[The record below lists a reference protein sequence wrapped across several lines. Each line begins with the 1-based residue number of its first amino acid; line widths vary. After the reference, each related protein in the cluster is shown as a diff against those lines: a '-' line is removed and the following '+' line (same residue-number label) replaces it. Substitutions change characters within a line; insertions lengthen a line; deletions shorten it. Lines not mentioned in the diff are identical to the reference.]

1 MKRNNSLMDKLG
13 ESEDVDVLV
22 FGTSKFGLNIVQK
35 PHGIFYLNKEKDTEG
50 KVVKDDDGNIVYNS
64 VPMFKGVFTQPEL
77 HIDSLGLKS
86 KSYKVTYNDYL
97 CNLQVPYQGT
107 LMDISKDL
115 VSEVF
120 YLQKKDDISKFIP
133 SFIETSISK
142 DQLEIVNYYSINGY
156 FLHDDTV
163 VNNNLFLKDMYYDMS
178 FEELSSLVQEQ
189 VERYIP
195 YLRHLG
201 DMFTQIAKLI
211 LLMPFYYLFKQIKW
225 QAPIKYILEYGKAE
239 AQKSSA
245 SGTLT
250 MGWYGSFDVD
260 DDDLPWESGAG
271 TFASLRNEFNNF
283 CTLPMFVD
291 EAKELMSD
299 PKVQELLKDLGY
311 NINGRGTANLDKQ
324 GENLKFKGFHHY
336 VFTTNQGNNI
346 FEGLSRRLIAYNF
359 TKSISNDNFD
369 YTNLDFSALYW
380 VFSCAVCEY
389 LNKEGVAVVKQYTP
403 NEFID
408 LMLMKIED
416 TFNVDL
422 SILQSVN
429 PYEDRDTSL
438 DYQTVEICADT
449 LQSDY
454 NVYCKQSGNNYSSLS
469 GLVDYNPSY
478 KYWKHGNGWFWIN
491 ENKLKRFI
499 LNKSQKNTV
508 TLEELF
514 SFRGYDVEIREIN
527 SVSELDTDNETDPLV
542 YYYTGGNTK
551 LNYVNLN
558 TNNFILSERA
568 MEVLFNQ

>member
-1 MKRNNSLMDKLG
+1 MDKLG

-22 FGTSKFGLNIVQK
+22 FDTSKFGLNVVQK
-35 PHGIFYLNKEKDTEG
+35 PHGIFYLNKEKDSEG
-50 KVVKDDDGNIVYNS
+50 NTVKDDNGNTVYNS
-64 VPMFKGVFTQPEL
+64 VPMFKGVFTQPKL
-77 HIDSLGLKS
+77 YIDTLGLKS

-97 CNLQVPYQGT
+97 SNLQVPFEGT

-120 YLQKKDDISKFIP
+120 YVQKRDDISKFIP
-133 SFIETSISK
+133 SFIEASISK
-142 DQLEIVNYYSINGY
+142 EQLEIKNYYSINGY
-156 FLHDDTV
+156 FLHDGTII
-163 VNNNLFLKDMYYDMS
+163 NNNLFLKDMYWDMS
-178 FEELSSLVQEQ
+178 SEELSCLVQEQ
-189 VERYIP
+189 VSKYTN
-195 YLRHLG
+195 YLSHLG
-201 DMFTQIAKLI
+201 TMFTQIAKLI

-225 QAPIKYILEYGKAE
+225 QAPIKYILEYGKAQ

-245 SGTLT
+245 SNTLV

-260 DDDLPWESGAG
+260 DDDLPWDSGAG

-283 CTLPMFVD
+283 CTLPMLVD
-291 EAKELMSD
+291 EAKVLMGKED
-299 PKVQELLKDLGY
+299 VQELLKDLGY

-336 VFTTNQGNNI
+336 VFTTNQGSNV

-359 TKSISNDNFD
+359 EESIGNDDFD
-369 YTNLDFSALYW
+369 YSNLDFSALYW

-422 SILQSVN
+422 SILQGVN

-438 DYQTVEICADT
+438 DYNTAEVLADN
-449 LQSDY
+449 LQLDY
-454 NVYCKQSGNNYSSLS
+454 NSYCKGTGNKCTSIS
-469 GLVDYNPSY
+469 GLISTNPSY
-478 KYWKHGNGWFWIN
+478 KDWNCNDGIDNVWFWIN
-491 ENKLKRFI
+491 ERKLKRFL

-508 TLEELF
+508 TLEELL
-514 SFRGYDVEIREIN
+514 SFRGYDVEILDIN
-527 SVSELDTDNETDPLV
+527 SISELNMDNESDPLV
-542 YYYTGGNTK
+542 YHYTGGNTRFMWK
-551 LNYVNLN
+551 NLN
-558 TNNFILSERA
+558 TNSFILNARA
-568 MEVLFNQ
+568 MDVLFNQ